1 MARSRDAGPQARNDA
16 YTALLALSFVAMATS
31 STLLYLDYSQYPES
45 NPPKVTSSV
54 TTPTDGTA
62 APVDAGGG
70 NPLGGGAPPA
80 PAPAPAA
87 PDAPPDNQGTMAPPA
102 KPVVAQ
108 PVSFRLPEV
117 LPPIK

>member
-31 STLLYLDYSQYPES
+31 STLLYLDYSQYPTS
-45 NPPKVTSSV
+45 NPPKVTSTI
-54 TTPTDGTA
+54 TTPTDGG
-62 APVDAGGG
+62 APADAVGG
-70 NPLGGGAPPA
+70 NPLGGGA
-80 PAPAPAA
+80 APAA
-87 PDAPPDNQGTMAPPA
+87 PAAPADNQGTMAPPA